1 MAHVNGSAGLGPQPD
16 GQADGQP
23 DSEPHV
29 DPAPQSRLRVIVT
42 RPAHD
47 AQAWAEALQAQ
58 GVACETFPLIE
69 IAALPEPSDLAPAW
83 QALPGRW
90 AVMFVSANAVRF
102 FMAAQPAGLALS
114 GCRAWATGPGTQ
126 AALLATGWPAALIDA
141 PPAGAAQFDSEA
153 LWTVVADRVREAV
166 ALAPSPPSVLIVRGA
181 DAGGQ
186 IAGRDWLALALEN
199 AGVQVVQTVAYL
211 RQAPELTTHQKTR
224 AHQAMTDG
232 SGWLFSSSEA
242 AQHLLQVCPD
252 LSLGKARA
260 LATHPRI
267 AQRLQAAGLGR
278 VDLVPAALKA
288 QAESIKS
295 LA

>member
-1 MAHVNGSAGLGPQPD
+1 LDPR
-16 GQADGQP
+16 
-23 DSEPHV
+23 PH
-29 DPAPQSRLRVIVT
+29 VIVT

-47 AQAWAEALQAQ
+47 AHVWAEALQAQ

-83 QALPGRW
+83 QALPGHW

-102 FMAAQPAGLALS
+102 FMAARPPGLDLS
-114 GCRAWATGPGTQ
+114 CCRAWSTGPGTE
-126 AALLATGWPAALIDA
+126 AALLASGWPAAQIDT
-141 PPAGAAQFDSEA
+141 PPASAAQFDSEA
-153 LWTVVADRVREAV
+153 LWAVVADRLGEAV
-166 ALAPSPPSVLIVRGA
+166 AKASAKPSVLIVRGA

-186 IAGRDWLALALEN
+186 LAGRDWLALQLEN
-199 AGVQVVQTVAYL
+199 ADVQVLQTVAYL
-211 RQAPELTTHQKTR
+211 RQAPQLTAQQKTR

-232 SGWLFSSSEA
+232 SCWLFSSSEA
-242 AQHLLQVCPD
+242 AQHLVQACPG
-252 LSLGKARA
+252 LPVGQARA

-267 AQRLQAAGLGR
+267 AQRLQAAGWGR